1 MRIVKQL
8 VLVALVSMAGSAAVQ
23 AMGWNAPLTLV
34 LGVATA
40 ALALLVYAKA
50 VRWTEHR
57 EPVEVALKGAPAAV
71 GRGVLV
77 GTGMFVAVIVN
88 IAFLGGYEVRGW
100 GSVSGAVAI
109 FGFMAAAAVTEE
121 VLFRGIL
128 FRVVEERLGTW
139 ISLALTGLL
148 FGLAH
153 VFNPNATVWSALA
166 IAVEA
171 GFMLAA
177 VYAAT
182 RNLWVPIGV
191 HFGWN
196 VAQGG
201 VFSTSVSGKD
211 APQGLLDGATSG
223 PGLVSGGEFGPEASG
238 YSLLAGVVVTVVFL
252 WLAKR
257 RGTIVP
263 RRGRTSPTAKLA
275 A

>member
-1 MRIVKQL
+1 MRFLKQL
-8 VLVALVSMAGSAAVQ
+8 VLVAVVSLAGSAAVQ
-23 AMGWNAPLTLV
+23 AVGWNTPLTFV
-34 LGVATA
+34 LGLVTA
-40 ALALLVYAKA
+40 ALVLAAYAWI
-50 VRWTEHR
+50 VRRTERR
-57 EPVEVALKGAPAAV
+57 EPVEVALKNAPAAL

-77 GTGMFVAVIVN
+77 GLGMFVAVVVN

-100 GSVSGAVAI
+100 GSAGGAIAI

-121 VLFRGIL
+121 VLFRGVL
-128 FRVVEERLGTW
+128 FRIVEERLGTW
-139 ISLALTGLL
+139 ISLTLTGLL

-153 VFNPNATVWSALA
+153 VFNPNATLWSALA

-196 VAQGG
+196 FAQGG
-201 VFSTSVSGKD
+201 IFSTSVSGQD
-211 APQGLLDGATSG
+211 APRGLLDGVTSG
-223 PGLVSGGEFGPEASG
+223 HALVSGGAFGPEASL

-252 WLAKR
+252 WLARR

-263 RRGRTSPTAKLA
+263 RRGRSAPAATLA

>member
-40 ALALLVYAKA
+40 ALALAAYAWV
-50 VRWTEHR
+50 VRRTERR

-71 GRGVLV
+71 GRGVLI
-77 GTGMFVAVIVN
+77 GIGMFVVVIVN
-88 IAFLGGYEVRGW
+88 IAFLGGYEVHGW
-100 GSVSGAVAI
+100 GSVGGAVAI

-196 VAQGG
+196 FAQGG
-201 VFSTSVSGKD
+201 VFSTSVSGQD
-211 APQGLLDGATSG
+211 APQGLLDGVTSG
-223 PGLVSGGEFGPEASG
+223 PALVSGGEFGPEASG

-263 RRGRTSPTAKLA
+263 RRGRTAPAATLA